1 MADPLHQ
8 FQIQKIVDLPDVTL
22 PGLGPVDRDEDDVRV
37 VALVADRHRPP
48 A

>member
-22 PGLGPVDRDEDDVRV
+22 PFVTDNLRDFAPFKGLTVENWS
-37 VALVADRHRPP
+37 
-48 A
+48 